1 MVELQVVLPDE
12 SAAMAPERLVEL
24 AVAAEELGYGT
35 AWLPD
40 HLLPPGE
47 FGSTYGGVYE
57 PLVTIGYLAARTT
70 RIRFGTSVLVLPM
83 RSPYVVAK
91 QAATLHRLSGERLV
105 LGIGAGWD
113 ATEFASVG
121 ATFED
126 RGRRTDESLAIIRDL
141 FAGKDRGGVFE
152 PKLRARLP
160 IMIGGTTKAALRRAA
175 RYGDEW
181 QGLGLD
187 APAFAAAVTNLRSLR
202 EESAT
207 PSKESA
213 TPSKESTTPSKE
225 SATLD
230 EEFAAHGGVEPAW
243 ADAARPV
250 RVGTRLD
257 WSAGDPGPIVELAYE
272 LTEAG
277 AETMAVS
284 FGDEHDTLARMTR
297 FRTLFTAG

>member
-12 SAAMAPERLVEL
+12 SAAMGPERLVEL

-40 HLLPPGE
+40 HLLPPGP

-105 LGIGAGWD
+105 LGVGAGWE
-113 ATEFASVG
+113 ATEFAAVG
-121 ATFED
+121 ASFED
-126 RGRRTDESLAIIRDL
+126 RGRRTDESLAIVRSL
-141 FAGKDRGGVFE
+141 FAGEDRDGVFE
-152 PKLRARLP
+152 PKPRAPLP
-160 IMIGGTTKAALRRAA
+160 IMIGGTTTPALRRAA
-175 RYGDEW
+175 RFGDEW

-187 APAFAAAVTNLRSLR
+187 AAGFAAAVARLRAL
-202 EESAT
+202 SAEPEG
-207 PSKESA
+207 PSRS
-213 TPSKESTTPSKE
+213 PN
-225 SATLD
+225 
-230 EEFAAHGGVEPAW
+230 
-243 ADAARPV
+243 ARPV

-257 WSAGDPGPIVELAYE
+257 WSSGEPDPVVESAHELAA
-272 LTEAG
+272 AG
-277 AETMAVS
+277 AETIAIS
-284 FGDEHDTLARMTR
+284 FGDEQEALDRMTR
-297 FRTLFTAG
+297 FQHLFTAA

>member
-57 PLVTIGYLAARTT
+57 PLVTVGFLAARTT

-83 RSPYVVAK
+83 RNPYVVAK

-105 LGIGAGWD
+105 LGVGAGWE
-113 ATEFASVG
+113 ATEFAAVG
-121 ATFED
+121 ASFED
-126 RGRRTDESLAIIRDL
+126 RGRRTDECLAIVRGLFSGEDL
-141 FAGKDRGGVFE
+141 GGVFE
-152 PKLRARLP
+152 PKLRAPLP
-160 IMIGGTTKAALRRAA
+160 IMIGGTTVPALRRAA
-175 RYGDEW
+175 RFGDEW

-187 APAFAAAVTNLRSLR
+187 AAGFAAAVARLR
-202 EESAT
+202 
-207 PSKESA
+207 
-213 TPSKESTTPSKE
+213 
-225 SATLD
+225 
-230 EEFAAHGGVEPAW
+230 
-243 ADAARPV
+243 ADAAEPGGPGQPDHTGRSGRAV

-257 WSAGDPGPIVELAYE
+257 WSGGDPGPVVRSAYE
-272 LTEAG
+272 LAEAG
-277 AETMAVS
+277 ADTLAIY
-284 FGDEHDTLARMTR
+284 FGDERDSLARMTR
-297 FRTLFTAG
+297 FHSLFKPN

>member
-1 MVELQVVLPDE
+1 MVELQAVLPDE

-24 AVAAEELGYGT
+24 AIAAEELGYGT

-113 ATEFASVG
+113 ASEFASVG

-152 PKLRARLP
+152 PKLRGPLP

-187 APAFAAAVTNLRSLR
+187 APAFATAVSRLRALR
-202 EESAT
+202 
-207 PSKESA
+207 
-213 TPSKESTTPSKE
+213 
-225 SATLD
+225 
-230 EEFAAHGGVEPAW
+230 EEFAARGRLEPAR
-243 ADAARPV
+243 ADASRPV

-257 WSAGDPGPIVELAYE
+257 WSDRDPGPIVELAYE
-272 LTEAG
+272 LTDAG
-277 AETMAVS
+277 AETVAVS
-284 FGDEHDTLARMTR
+284 FGDEHDALDRMTR
-297 FRTLFTAG
+297 FRSLFTA

>member
-12 SAAMAPERLVEL
+12 SATMAPERLVEL

-70 RIRFGTSVLVLPM
+70 RMRFGTSVLVLPM

-126 RGRRTDESLAIIRDL
+126 RGRRTDESLAVIRDL
-141 FAGKDRGGVFE
+141 FTGKDHDGVFE
-152 PKLRARLP
+152 PKLRAPLP
-160 IMIGGTTKAALRRAA
+160 IMIGGTTNAALRRAA
-175 RYGDEW
+175 HYGDEW

-187 APAFAAAVTNLRSLR
+187 APAFTTAVARLRSLR
-202 EESAT
+202 EEAT
-207 PSKESA
+207 ARGEEA
-213 TPSKESTTPSKE
+213 N
-225 SATLD
+225 ARG
-230 EEFAAHGGVEPAW
+230 EEFAAAGQAKPVRAE
-243 ADAARPV
+243 AARPV
-250 RVGTRLD
+250 RAGTRLD
-257 WSAGDPGPIVELAYE
+257 WSGGDPGPIVQLAHE
-272 LTEAG
+272 LTDAG
-277 AETMAVS
+277 AETVALS
-284 FGDEHDTLARMTR
+284 FGDEQDALDRMTR
-297 FRTLFTAG
+297 FRSLFTAG